1 MPGKHRRYV
10 NQRAL
15 RNICDYVLDVLWKR
29 QRGQSRLRNLFKKNM
44 RIGIVAYRHLE
55 PVLGIHSNA
64 TDGRDHGI
72 ALSPGSGRVRKL
84 CLLPHHR
91 VLRLELVLFVPGRV
105 FAVCLCIL
113 AMYRPG
119 VRQQQPSLELLVFH
133 AALHLRIFVR
143 EFQRHYS
150 AVVRSEFNSIFLKR
164 TRVYIFPADCL
175 VLIGV
180 SYCFTP
186 HVLIPE
192 RPRLQRSSRGA
203 RDWFAT
209 GQNIY
214 CVLHMPLLAVWR
226 QSPGV

>member
-1 MPGKHRRYV
+1 MCRY
-10 NQRAL
+10 
-15 RNICDYVLDVLWKR
+15 C
-29 QRGQSRLRNLFKKNM
+29 NLFKKNM
-44 RIGIVAYRHLE
+44 RIQIVAFRHLE

-72 ALSPGSGRVRKL
+72 AFSPSSGRVRKL

-105 FAVCLCIL
+105 FVVCLCIL
-113 AMYRPG
+113 AVYRPG

-133 AALHLRIFVR
+133 AALHLHIFVR
-143 EFQRHYS
+143 EFQPHYS
-150 AVVRSEFNSIFLKR
+150 SFVRSEYNVLMFQNISIYSNLHHFLGL
-164 TRVYIFPADCL
+164 TGQSL
-175 VLIGV
+175 W
-180 SYCFTP
+180 FTP

-203 RDWFAT
+203 RDLFAI

-214 CVLHMPLLAVWR
+214 CVLHMPLLAVIR